1 MRLRLP
7 VVFFFLV
14 WSQLLNFRA
23 FGAGN
28 SFDYSTY
35 ARVLD
40 NYVTEQGFLQ
50 YAQLKAN
57 RADMDEFLEQLARVS
72 PENFPEIFATRTDQ
86 LAYWINAYN
95 AIVIKGILDHYPVES
110 LTEISFL
117 YGFTGSWSSQ
127 SGVVS
132 TLWIKSSTAF

>member
-14 WSQLLNFRA
+14 WSQLLNFQA

-72 PENFPEIFATRTDQ
+72 PENSPEIFPTRTDQ